1 MGCRTVKEYTML
13 QAQEIEQ
20 RFERITQAIGQAA
33 QAVDESTASDDLKD
47 CIDKLDRQS
56 DTARQILQSHDEE
69 RIRDCVDDLEMLG
82 DEAKRTVRNDP
93 QASAQVKDAVNRVHD
108 ELSDLKHQLH

>member
-1 MGCRTVKEYTML
+1 ML
-13 QAQEIEQ
+13 QANEIEQ
-20 RFERITQAIGQAA
+20 RFERISEAIGQASK
-33 QAVDESTASDDLKD
+33 AVGDGRMSPDLKD

-56 DTARQILQSHDEE
+56 GAARVVLQSHDDE

-82 DEAKRTVRNDP
+82 DEAKRAVRADTQAPP
-93 QASAQVKDAVNRVHD
+93 QLVSAVTRVHD